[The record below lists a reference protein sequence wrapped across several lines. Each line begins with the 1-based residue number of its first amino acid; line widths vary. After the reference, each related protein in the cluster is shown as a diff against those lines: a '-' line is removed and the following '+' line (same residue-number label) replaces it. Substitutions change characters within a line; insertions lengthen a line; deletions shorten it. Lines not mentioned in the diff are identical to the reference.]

1 MTALRRIYP
10 GLYDIAQRAIKNAAY
25 QRTGRP
31 QAVWF
36 DNGDWCCGPV
46 DGKDYMR
53 RSKKSVLAG
62 VYGKNADVAAV
73 VEDMLASSAEILEA
87 A

>member
-1 MTALRRIYP
+1 MAVAQRVYP

-53 RSKKSVLAG
+53 RSKKAVLAG
-62 VYGKNADVAAV
+62 VYGNGAEVDAI
-73 VEDMLASSAEILEA
+73 VEDMLAASAEIQVA